1 MSKTNILVTGGA
13 GYIGSHTCK
22 ALARSGYQPVVFD
35 NLCNGHEYAVKWGP
49 LEQGD
54 ILDSNRLGQVVR
66 QYQPHAVVHFAALA
80 YVGESVADPAKYWR
94 NNVAGSLSLIDAMVE
109 NGVTDIVYSS
119 SCAIYGE
126 PRHNPISESTPKIPV
141 NPYGTTKLVVE
152 NYLGDMAQ
160 TGKLNSVSLRYFN
173 AAGADPE
180 GEIGEVHEPETHLI
194 PLVLEAI
201 QKQACP
207 FTVFGNDYPTADG
220 SCVRDYIH
228 VSDLAAA
235 HVQALDF
242 LKDNKSSHAFNLGA
256 ETGHS
261 VFQVLRAAQKVTG
274 RPVPYN
280 IGKRRPGDPAELV
293 SQSGLARDA
302 LQWNRE
308 FPDIESIIK
317 TAWDWYRS
325 QTVST
330 R

>member
-54 ILDSNRLGQVVR
+54 ILDTRRLGQVLR

-80 YVGESVADPAKYWR
+80 YVGESVADAAKYWR
-94 NNVAGSLSLIDAMVE
+94 NNVAGSLSLVDAMVE
-109 NGVTDIVYSS
+109 NGVTNIVFSS

-126 PRHNPISESTPKIPV
+126 PRHSPISESTPKMPV

-160 TGKLNSVSLRYFN
+160 AGKLNSVSLRYFN

-180 GEIGEVHEPETHLI
+180 GEIGEDHEPETHLI

-201 QKQACP
+201 QKPACP
-207 FTVFGNDYPTADG
+207 FTVFGDEYPTEDG

-228 VSDLAAA
+228 VSDLATA
-235 HVQALDF
+235 HAQALDF
-242 LKDNKSSHAFNLGA
+242 LKDNKSSHAFNLGT

-261 VFQVLRAAQKVTG
+261 VFQVLRAAEKVTG
-274 RPVPYN
+274 LPVPFN
-280 IGKRRPGDPAELV
+280 IGKRRAGDPAELV

-302 LQWNRE
+302 LQWNPHY
-308 FPDIESIIK
+308 PDIEAIIK
-317 TAWDWYRS
+317 TAWDWYR
-325 QTVST
+325 